1 MKNMNIYKIF
11 NNNAVVIKDENGV
24 EKVVMGCG
32 LAFKKKNGDELDES
46 KIDKIF
52 VLPDPL
58 INNRFQELV
67 ASIPIEYVE
76 LGEEIIE
83 YGAKVLEVDLNDT
96 IYLSLIDHLYSAVK
110 RFGQG
115 IVIKNAILW
124 DIKKFYKKEFEVGLK
139 ALEMI
144 EKKFFVR
151 LPEDEAGFV
160 AIHLVEAVT
169 RKGGGEILQV
179 AEIISEITS
188 IVSYHF
194 HIVYNEDSLY
204 YFRFIT
210 HLKFFAHRLLEGKTY
225 LEDDKDDDLFLI
237 IKKKYMN
244 SYECTEKICE
254 FLKKKY
260 KYIVSNDERLYLTL
274 HIERVIYKTVL

>member
-1 MKNMNIYKIF
+1 MIIYKIF

-52 VLPDPL
+52 
-58 INNRFQELV
+58 ELV
-67 ASIPIEYVE
+67 ASIPIDYVE

-83 YGAKVLEVDLNDT
+83 YAASILEVDLNDT

-110 RFGQG
+110 RFQEG
-115 IVIKNAILW
+115 IGIKNAILW
-124 DIKKFYKKEFEVGLK
+124 DIKKFYKKEFDIGLK

-144 EKKFFVR
+144 EKQFCLR
-151 LPEDEAGFV
+151 LPEDEAGFI

-169 RKGGGEILQV
+169 RKGAQDIHQV

-194 HIVYNEDSLY
+194 HIFFNEDSLY

-210 HLKFFAHRLLEGKTY
+210 HLKFFAQRLLEGKTY
-225 LEDDKDDDLFLI
+225 LDDEQDDLLLI
-237 IKKKYMN
+237 IKKKYVN
-244 SYECTEKICE
+244 AYECAEKICE

-260 KYIVSNDERLYLTL
+260 NYNVSNDEKLYLTL
-274 HIERVIYKTVL
+274 HIERVVYKTVL

>member
-1 MKNMNIYKIF
+1 MIIYKIF

-52 VLPDPL
+52 VLSDPL

-67 ASIPIEYVE
+67 ASIPIDYVE

-83 YGAKVLEVDLNDT
+83 YAASILEVDLNDT

-110 RFGQG
+110 RFQEG
-115 IVIKNAILW
+115 IGIKNAILW
-124 DIKKFYKKEFEVGLK
+124 DIKKFYKKEFDIGLK

-144 EKKFFVR
+144 EKRFCLR
-151 LPEDEAGFV
+151 LPEDEAGFI

-169 RKGGGEILQV
+169 RKGAQDIHQV

-194 HIVYNEDSLY
+194 HIFFNEDSLY

-210 HLKFFAHRLLEGKTY
+210 HLKFFAQRLLEGKTY
-225 LEDDKDDDLFLI
+225 LDDEQDDLLLI
-237 IKKKYMN
+237 IKKKYVN
-244 SYECTEKICE
+244 AYECAEKICE

-260 KYIVSNDERLYLTL
+260 NYNVSND
-274 HIERVIYKTVL
+274 

>member
-1 MKNMNIYKIF
+1 MIIYKIF

-52 VLPDPL
+52 VLSDPL

-67 ASIPIEYVE
+67 ASIPIDYVE

-83 YGAKVLEVDLNDT
+83 YAASILEVDLNDT

-110 RFGQG
+110 RFQEG
-115 IVIKNAILW
+115 IGIKNAILW
-124 DIKKFYKKEFEVGLK
+124 DIKKFYKKEFDIGLK

-144 EKKFFVR
+144 EKRFCLR
-151 LPEDEAGFV
+151 LPEDEAGFI

-169 RKGGGEILQV
+169 RKGAQDIHQV

-194 HIVYNEDSLY
+194 HIFFNEDSLY

-210 HLKFFAHRLLEGKTY
+210 HLKFFAQRLLEGKTY
-225 LEDDKDDDLFLI
+225 LDDEQDDLLLI
-237 IKKKYMN
+237 IKKKYVN
-244 SYECTEKICE
+244 AYECAKKICE

-260 KYIVSNDERLYLTL
+260 NYNVSNDEKLYLTL
-274 HIERVIYKTVL
+274 HIERVVYKTVL

>member
-1 MKNMNIYKIF
+1 MIIYKIF

-52 VLPDPL
+52 VLSDPL

-67 ASIPIEYVE
+67 ASIPIDYVE

-83 YGAKVLEVDLNDT
+83 YAASILEVDLNDT

-110 RFGQG
+110 RFQEG
-115 IVIKNAILW
+115 IGIKNAILW
-124 DIKKFYKKEFEVGLK
+124 DIKKFYKKEFDIGLK

-144 EKKFFVR
+144 EKRFCLR
-151 LPEDEAGFV
+151 LPEDEAGFI

-169 RKGGGEILQV
+169 RKGAQDIHQV

-194 HIVYNEDSLY
+194 HIFFNEDSLY

-210 HLKFFAHRLLEGKTY
+210 HLKFFAQRLLEGKTY
-225 LEDDKDDDLFLI
+225 LDDEQDDLLLI
-237 IKKKYMN
+237 IKKKYVN
-244 SYECTEKICE
+244 AYECAEKICK
-254 FLKKKY
+254 FLIKKY
-260 KYIVSNDERLYLTL
+260 NYNVSNDEKLYLTL
-274 HIERVIYKTVL
+274 HIERVVYKTVL

>member
-1 MKNMNIYKIF
+1 MIIYKIF

-52 VLPDPL
+52 VLSDPL

-67 ASIPIEYVE
+67 ASIPIDYVE

-83 YGAKVLEVDLNDT
+83 YAASILEVDLNDT

-110 RFGQG
+110 RFQEG
-115 IVIKNAILW
+115 IGIKNAILW
-124 DIKKFYKKEFEVGLK
+124 DIKKFYKKEFDIGLK

-144 EKKFFVR
+144 EKRFCLR
-151 LPEDEAGFV
+151 LPEDEAGFI

-169 RKGGGEILQV
+169 RKGAQDIHQV

-194 HIVYNEDSLY
+194 TYFLMKIPYTISGSSLILN
-204 YFRFIT
+204 FSPRDF
-210 HLKFFAHRLLEGKTY
+210 
-225 LEDDKDDDLFLI
+225 
-237 IKKKYMN
+237 
-244 SYECTEKICE
+244 
-254 FLKKKY
+254 
-260 KYIVSNDERLYLTL
+260 
-274 HIERVIYKTVL
+274 